1 MKNSMTFIELCEKL
15 KDVDEVT
22 LMEKLQIT
30 SEQIVDK
37 FQDTIEEMFEALV
50 IDFEEDY
57 GE

>member
-1 MKNSMTFIELCEKL
+1 
-15 KDVDEVT
+15 
-22 LMEKLQIT
+22 MEKLQIT